1 MIALVLDTHA
11 LIWLLHGDARL
22 SPAARQAI
30 DAATGQRAQ
39 VAISSISLIE
49 IAYLEEKGRV
59 SAGTLVG
66 VLALLDVSAPSL
78 TENPVT
84 RQIIA
89 ALLTTPRDQVPDMSD
104 RVSAATALFL
114 AAAPVSRDAETRAS
128 SMQTIW

>member
-1 MIALVLDTHA
+1 VIALVLDTHA

-59 SAGTLVG
+59 PAGTLVG

-78 TENPVT
+78 TEIPVT

-89 ALLTTPRDQVPDMSD
+89 TLLTIPRDQVPDMPD
-104 RVSAATALFL
+104 RVIAATALFL
-114 AAAPVSRDAETRAS
+114 AVPLVSRDGEIRAS

>member
-11 LIWLLHGDARL
+11 LICLLHGDVRL

-39 VAISSISLIE
+39 VAVSSISLIE

-59 SAGTLVG
+59 PAGTLVG

-78 TENPVT
+78 TEIPVT

-89 ALLTTPRDQVPDMSD
+89 TLLTIPRDQVPDMPD
-104 RVSAATALFL
+104 RVIAGTALFL
-114 AAAPVSRDAETRAS
+114 AVPLASRDGEIRAS